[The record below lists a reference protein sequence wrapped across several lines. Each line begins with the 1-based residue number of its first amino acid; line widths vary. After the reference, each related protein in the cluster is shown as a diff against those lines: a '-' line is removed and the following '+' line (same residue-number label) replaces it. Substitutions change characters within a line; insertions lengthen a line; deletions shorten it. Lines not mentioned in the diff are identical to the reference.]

1 MIHTWLLEFYLDEEE
16 IDVVSDLI
24 DSDDFTNA
32 IPILETKIH
41 EMEANGVSEPEILA
55 DIAYLYYLNGE
66 SDNASVSYEKAIAA
80 FEESEFSG
88 SVGFG
93 GFLQEY
99 AVLLK
104 AKNKHE
110 LALNYFLRTKEI
122 FNNHWVED
130 DNPVCFA
137 ELLGELADIYYDLKQ
152 YDLATESYAS
162 AKKILEDAEE
172 TEHFLYA
179 AILNN
184 LGEIFLD
191 LKRNDEALPL
201 FTAALILLENKFSD
215 ENGVIDVVKSN
226 LVKLNN
232 QARTNTHTINTHN

>member
-1 MIHTWLLEFYLDEEE
+1 MSHIWLLEFYLDEEE
-16 IDVVSDLI
+16 TDVVSDLI

-32 IPILETKIH
+32 LPILEKKIH
-41 EMEANGVSEPEILA
+41 EMEAEGVSETEILA
-55 DIAYLYYLNGE
+55 DIAYLYYLNGDG
-66 SDNASVSYEKAIAA
+66 DNASVFYEKAIAS

-93 GFLQEY
+93 GLLQEY

-110 LALNYFLRTKEI
+110 LALNYFLRTEEI

-130 DNPVCFA
+130 SDPVCFA
-137 ELLGELADIYYDLKQ
+137 ELLGEIADTHHNLKQ
-152 YDLATESYAS
+152 DDLAVELYAR
-162 AKKILEDAEE
+162 AKKILEDSEE
-172 TEHFLYA
+172 TEQFLYA

-201 FTAALILLENKFSD
+201 FTMALTLLENEFSD
-215 ENGVIDVVKSN
+215 ENGVIDVIKGN
-226 LVKLNN
+226 LVKFNN
-232 QARTNTHTINTHN
+232 QAS